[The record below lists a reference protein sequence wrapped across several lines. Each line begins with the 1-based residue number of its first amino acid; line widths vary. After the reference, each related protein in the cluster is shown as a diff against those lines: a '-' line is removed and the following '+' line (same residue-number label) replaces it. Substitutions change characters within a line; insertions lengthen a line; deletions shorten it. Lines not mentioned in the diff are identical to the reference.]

1 MAKILG
7 LPKLSP
13 TMEEGTLTR
22 WIKREGD
29 EVALDDIIAELETD
43 KATMEWHAFEAGV
56 LLKLLVPEGATLAP
70 DTPVA
75 VLGTRGE
82 DISELLKSIEANA
95 SPANVTA
102 GAGTE
107 SKPTVGESSADKEPS
122 QAGIAEARA
131 RAADPQHEPRPSER
145 DSARRPEGEPKPS
158 ERDGERR
165 RSGSGVA
172 RVPASPSVRR
182 LAREQGIDLASVH
195 GTGPRGRIIQRDLEG
210 ATRQEALR
218 PSGDGGEPPSRP
230 PPKIVALSPTR
241 RTIARRLAEAKR
253 NIPHFYLNV
262 DVDAGPLQRARQEL
276 NRSLEAEGEKLSFN
290 DLMVLTCARALR
302 RFPALNVSFV
312 DDAIYQ
318 HQVVDIALAVA
329 VLDGLVTPVIRDADK
344 KDARTI
350 AREVRELIELARSKQ
365 LKPDQMAGGTFS
377 ISNLG
382 MYGIDDFS
390 AIINPPQAAI
400 LAVGAIRTDEI
411 AKSTRMRLTLSC
423 DHRAIDGAVGA
434 QWLSALRSLL
444 ENPICL
450 LL

>member
-56 LLKLLVPEGATLAP
+56 LLKLLVPEGATLPP

-82 DISELLKSIEANA
+82 DISELLKRIEATTSPTNA
-95 SPANVTA
+95 T
-102 GAGTE
+102 AGTE
-107 SKPTVGESSADKEPS
+107 STTSVGESSADKKPS
-122 QAGIAEARA
+122 QAGISEDRA
-131 RAADPQHEPRPSER
+131 RAQDRQNEPRPSER
-145 DSARRPEGEPKPS
+145 DSDGRPEGEPRRS
-158 ERDGERR
+158 EREDESR
-165 RSGSGVA
+165 RSSSRVA

-182 LAREQGIDLASVH
+182 LAREQGIDLTGVR
-195 GTGPRGRIIQRDLEG
+195 GTGPHGRIIQRDLEG
-210 ATRQEALR
+210 ATKQEARR
-218 PSGDGGEPPSRP
+218 PSSDGGVSPSRP

-276 NRSLEAEGEKLSFN
+276 NRSLETEGEKLSLN
-290 DLMVLTCARALR
+290 DLIVLTCARALR

-312 DDAIYQ
+312 EDAIHQ

-329 VLDGLVTPVIRDADK
+329 VPDGLVTPVIRDVDT

-350 AREVRELIELARSKQ
+350 ARELRELVEQARSKQ

-382 MYGIDDFS
+382 MYGIDDFA

-400 LAVGAIRTDEI
+400 LAVGAIRTDEV

-423 DHRAIDGAVGA
+423 DHRAVDGAVGA
-434 QWLSALRSLL
+434 QWLSALRSLI
-444 ENPICL
+444 ENPIRL